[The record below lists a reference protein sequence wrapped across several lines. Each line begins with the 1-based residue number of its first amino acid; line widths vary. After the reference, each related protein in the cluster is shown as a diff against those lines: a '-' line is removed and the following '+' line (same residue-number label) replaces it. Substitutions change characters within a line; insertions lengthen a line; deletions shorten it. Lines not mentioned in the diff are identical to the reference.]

1 MYTKDKTK
9 EYLMNRKNTDWTAEE
24 PDEDHFRLTTP
35 YAMAEVTFHPMDIV
49 ELQIINSSDG
59 TSRFYLH
66 FQLNEDKH
74 AEELLDEML
83 ATLRRLEKEQTIRVL
98 LTCTSALTTSY
109 FASELNRA
117 AETMKLNYSF
127 AAVSIHGIYEKGFD
141 YDVIL
146 VAPQAAHEYENL
158 KKIFTGKIVM
168 KIPASVF
175 GQYSTGGVIGMLM
188 DALREKEDSGQEV
201 LTKVLRSAFD
211 NPYRILSVCM
221 INHKNE
227 YRIAYRIFD
236 HGRKTLD
243 KEVIKPAFSLQDID
257 DLIGYVLVR
266 HKNIA
271 AIGLALPG
279 IANRGVLYHKYDNM
293 DSRNVGI
300 WLSEKYNKPVIL
312 SNDVNAIAMGYF
324 ALHEGCENMVFHF
337 QPRGMVQAGAG
348 IIIGSRLH
356 RGYKSAAGEIASLTE
371 AVVRRSEQKIQTP
384 EGAMEIVGKALLAYI
399 AVIAPEKIVVYS
411 ELTPDMEAMREW
423 LGKYV
428 ADEYIPELIH
438 VTHLKEFMLAGA
450 MIHAL
455 EILGRDPSMY
465 IEEGAAS
472 ENGAKFARILKEVK

>member
-1 MYTKDKTK
+1 MYTKEKAV
-9 EYLMNRKNTDWTAEE
+9 EYLKNRMNAEWTAEE
-24 PDEDHFRLTTP
+24 PDEEHFRLSTP
-35 YAMAEVTFHPMDIV
+35 YAIAEVTFHPMDIT
-49 ELQIINSSDG
+49 ELQIVNTADG
-59 TSRFYLH
+59 ASRFYLH
-66 FQLNEDKH
+66 FQLNDERH
-74 AEELLDEML
+74 AEELFDEML
-83 ATLRRLEKEQTIRVL
+83 VTLRRLEKEQTVKVL

-158 KKIFTGKIVM
+158 KKIFSGRIVM

-175 GQYSTGGVIGMLM
+175 GQYSTGGVLKMLM
-188 DALREKEDSGQEV
+188 DALQEKESSGPEP

-236 HGRKTLD
+236 HGKKTLD

-279 IANRGVLYHKYDNM
+279 IANRGMLYHKYDNV

-300 WLSEKYNKPVIL
+300 WLSEKYSKPVIL

-324 ALHEGCENMVFHF
+324 AMHEGCENMVFHF
-337 QPRGMVQAGAG
+337 QPRGMAQAGAG

-356 RGYKSAAGEIASLTE
+356 RGFRSAAGEIANLTE

-399 AVIAPEKIVVYS
+399 AVLAPEKIVIYS

-428 ADEYIPELIH
+428 SDEYIPELIH
-438 VTHLKEFMLAGA
+438 VVHLKEFMLAGA

-455 EILGRDPSMY
+455 EILGKDPSSY
-465 IEEGAAS
+465 IDNRPGHEKSAE
-472 ENGAKFARILKEVK
+472 FARLLKEVK